1 MKAGEEENEAVPPAG
16 LEDEQIKVIEK
27 LHSE

>member
-1 MKAGEEENEAVPPAG
+1 MKAGEEETEAVPPAG

-27 LHSE
+27 LHSG